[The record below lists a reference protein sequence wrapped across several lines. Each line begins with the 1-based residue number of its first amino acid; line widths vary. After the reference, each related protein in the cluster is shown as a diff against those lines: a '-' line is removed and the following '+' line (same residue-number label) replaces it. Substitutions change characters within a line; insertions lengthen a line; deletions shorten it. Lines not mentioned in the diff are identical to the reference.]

1 MEKTSFLKEPV
12 GGQSVVNKIVDNIT
26 NAIINGELNPG
37 DKIPTEA
44 ELSESMGAGRN
55 SVREAIK
62 VLEAYGVVHIK
73 RAEGTFV
80 SQEYRMI
87 YPVLY
92 GIILQKDSTSQIVEL
107 RKVIDVGLLQLAVDK
122 LRSKSLEQTQM
133 EAIEKAMEELE
144 YQAHMDKPQ
153 ARSLYEAD
161 VQFHMAIVGI
171 TENVMLQS
179 ICNYVDKITRRSRMV
194 TIDRIFLDGE
204 VENFLDLHRR
214 IVKLLQDRDSA
225 GIYAIVEEH
234 YQYWAK
240 VKDE

>member
-44 ELSESMGAGRN
+44 ELSESMGVGRN

-80 SQEYRMI
+80 
-87 YPVLY
+87 
-92 GIILQKDSTSQIVEL
+92 
-107 RKVIDVGLLQLAVDK
+107 GLLQLAVDK

-133 EAIEKAMEELE
+133 EAIEQAMEELE
-144 YQAHMDKPQ
+144 YQAHMETPQ
-153 ARSLYEAD
+153 ARSLFEAD

>member
-1 MEKTSFLKEPV
+1 MQQRKFSMEKTSFLKEPV

-80 SQEYRMI
+80 SQEYDSRMI

-107 RKVIDVGLLQLAVDK
+107 RKVIDVGLLQL
-122 LRSKSLEQTQM
+122 LW
-133 EAIEKAMEELE
+133 I
-144 YQAHMDKPQ
+144 
-153 ARSLYEAD
+153 
-161 VQFHMAIVGI
+161 
-171 TENVMLQS
+171 N
-179 ICNYVDKITRRSRMV
+179 
-194 TIDRIFLDGE
+194 
-204 VENFLDLHRR
+204 
-214 IVKLLQDRDSA
+214 
-225 GIYAIVEEH
+225 
-234 YQYWAK
+234 
-240 VKDE
+240 

>member
-62 VLEAYGVVHIK
+62 VLEAY
-73 RAEGTFV
+73 
-80 SQEYRMI
+80 QEYDSRMI

>member
-44 ELSESMGAGRN
+44 ELSESMGVGRN

-80 SQEYRMI
+80 SQEYDSRMI

-92 GIILQKDSTSQIVEL
+92 GIILQKDSTL
-107 RKVIDVGLLQLAVDK
+107 MPLAMGDARKVMPLAISSASRNS
-122 LRSKSLEQTQM
+122 LR
-133 EAIEKAMEELE
+133 
-144 YQAHMDKPQ
+144 P
-153 ARSLYEAD
+153 
-161 VQFHMAIVGI
+161 
-171 TENVMLQS
+171 
-179 ICNYVDKITRRSRMV
+179 
-194 TIDRIFLDGE
+194 
-204 VENFLDLHRR
+204 
-214 IVKLLQDRDSA
+214 
-225 GIYAIVEEH
+225 
-234 YQYWAK
+234 
-240 VKDE
+240 